1 MFIREVCDIII
12 TSEVRIRFSFK
23 NHLCGAKLFLKENYK
38 EHEKTPPLEDINQF
52 CDVKHTL

>member
-1 MFIREVCDIII
+1 MIDIII

-38 EHEKTPPLEDINQF
+38 EYEKTPPLEDINQF